1 MFDTLYCK
9 SIHSVKAMSVS
20 INVGQNAP
28 RPQTM
33 AGEAVEFMRS
43 VPYDGQERTHQ
54 LGTTPTGSSF
64 EMKVRKDMKEYG
76 YEASAADPN
85 PEYGMRVSISYAFL
99 VAGRPTFRDNPNKAG
114 KYYTSSNV
122 GALEKDL
129 DDWLAARLPE
139 KIAQAMA

>member
-1 MFDTLYCK
+1 
-9 SIHSVKAMSVS
+9 MSVS

-33 AGEAVEFMRS
+33 AAEAVEFLRS
-43 VPYDGQERTHQ
+43 VPYDGQERIHQ

-64 EMKVRKDMKEYG
+64 EMKVQKGRKDYA
-76 YEASAADPN
+76 YEASAHDVN
-85 PEYGMRVSISYAFL
+85 PEYGMNVSISYAFL
-99 VAGRPTFRDNPNKAG
+99 VAGRPTFRDTSNLAG

-139 KIAQAMA
+139 KIAQALA